1 MASSVASAREME
13 RWARERREASQR
25 TVPVKQN
32 DTASD
37 LASRVFEAEC
47 EAYPT
52 ALQWLASGRIAV
64 NDRKVVIS

>member
-1 MASSVASAREME
+1 
-13 RWARERREASQR
+13 
-25 TVPVKQN
+25 VKAD

-52 ALQWLASGRIAV
+52 ALQWLANGRIKV